1 MQTELFLINI
11 FVSVKFYKQIFQTKF
26 QPKLA
31 QNSFY
36 LFSNEKIIQYN
47 IEIMILPYLYLA
59 SNLQNDNIQFFSRLE
74 MKANKSNCCVIY
86 WGKFE
91 RPSQHFFSAPC
102 LTILLFNFLS
112 SFFSFSVSC
121 VWAYFQFQSRLLQ
134 RHTVNVFLNMRCAS
148 CS

>member
-86 WGKFE
+86 
-91 RPSQHFFSAPC
+91 
-102 LTILLFNFLS
+102 
-112 SFFSFSVSC
+112 
-121 VWAYFQFQSRLLQ
+121 
-134 RHTVNVFLNMRCAS
+134 
-148 CS
+148 